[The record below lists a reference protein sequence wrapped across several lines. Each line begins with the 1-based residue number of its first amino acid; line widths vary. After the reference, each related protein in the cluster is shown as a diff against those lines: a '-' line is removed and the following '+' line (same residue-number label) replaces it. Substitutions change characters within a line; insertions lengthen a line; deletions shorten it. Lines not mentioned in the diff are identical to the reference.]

1 MSEPKQYQ
9 ALVEDK
15 IFLGSASDVESMIQN
30 EGVEVVVDLRGEA
43 QQPAFSDPNV
53 QWIQIA
59 LGDESNSD
67 QGTLFKQAIDE
78 VMKAYKNGKK
88 VAFHCNGGR
97 GRTGAVAAGTHLS
110 LGLSST
116 LQEAEEKVKEIRS
129 EISIKPKQKEAL
141 HKLFS
146 E

>member
-30 EGVEVVVDLRGEA
+30 EGVDVVVDLRGEA

-59 LGDESNSD
+59 LGDEGNSD

-78 VMKAYKNGKK
+78 VVKAYKNGKK

-97 GRTGAVAAGTHLS
+97 GRTGVVAAGTHLS

-129 EISIKPKQKEAL
+129 EINIKPKQKEVL